1 MHSFKKTILAVL
13 ALLLC
18 VCVLFAGYTV
28 PYFYGTAYYYQDA
41 AARNALSGEL
51 NLLICGS
58 SHAFR
63 GIDPTRIDAA
73 LGTNSYN
80 LACSMQ
86 TMKGRYFLLREELER
101 NPVQTVILEVSY
113 NSLTRNREWEGPEG
127 DLYELG
133 RFTSPLDRWRYFF
146 FTAAPSEYP
155 QFFHDTLSRSTT
167 AWKALLKGAM
177 GLQSVRGSLGL
188 DPVAQSAPQ
197 QVPDALVVP
206 EEKNEESARYF
217 EKCLAL
223 CAENNVRVILV
234 TTPMPERTVITAAGL
249 DRAYDW
255 LADYAAQYGC
265 EFYDFNLIKTRRTDY
280 PDSTAFFD
288 NTHLSRYGAQT
299 FTDAL
304 CDVLQRQS
312 QGENVS
318 ALFYESYDTLE
329 IGLRLVPIL
338 EDAEE

>member
-1 MHSFKKTILAVL
+1 MHSFKKTLLAVL

-18 VCVLFAGYTV
+18 VCVLFAGYTA

-41 AARNALSGEL
+41 AVRSALSGEL

-113 NSLTRNREWEGPEG
+113 NALTRNREWEGPEG

-133 RFTSPLDRWRYFF
+133 RFTSPFDRWRYFF

-167 AWKALLKGAM
+167 AWKKLIKGEM
-177 GLQSVRGSLGL
+177 GLQSVRGYLGL
-188 DPVAQSAPQ
+188 DPVDLSKAQDAPE
-197 QVPDALVVP
+197 PLVIP
-206 EEKNEESARYF
+206 EEKNAECALYF

-223 CAENNVRVILV
+223 CAENDVRVILV
-234 TTPMPERTVITAAGL
+234 TTPMPERTVLTAAGL
-249 DRAYDW
+249 DRARSW
-255 LADYAAQYGC
+255 FADYAAQYGC
-265 EFYDFNLIKTRRTDY
+265 EFYDFNLSKTRRTDY

-304 CDVLQRQS
+304 CAVLQRQAQS
-312 QGENVS
+312 EDVS
-318 ALFYESYDTLE
+318 ALFYESYDALE
-329 IGLRLVPIL
+329 KELRLVPL
-338 EDAEE
+338 QADAEG